1 MPTEHQVRE
10 IADRVYDRLSDEN
23 STTGGRSYYHSA
35 TKELL
40 TTLEEIAKFETRPQP
55 VETEASDEDS
65 IEGEDLLTQLTD
77 EFLDLW
83 KAVYTRHHGNAVPV
97 VQSAVDFG
105 RMMGFWEARELVE
118 EALVD

>member
-40 TTLEEIAKFETRPQP
+40 TTLEEIAKFGENSNP
-55 VETEASDEDS
+55 VPEVDEDS